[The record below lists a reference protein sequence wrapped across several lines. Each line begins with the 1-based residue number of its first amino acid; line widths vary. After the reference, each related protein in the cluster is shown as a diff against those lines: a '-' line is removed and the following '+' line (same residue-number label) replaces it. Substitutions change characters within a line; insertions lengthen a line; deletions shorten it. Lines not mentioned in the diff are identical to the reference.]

1 MSREQGGPA
10 RPVAAYVYDG
20 DGNRLQQID
29 YSGVQP
35 ITTTYTNDNLGLSQV
50 LIADNGSSQT
60 ANLYGLDLISQ
71 DDGAQTRTLL
81 ADGLGSVR
89 QELANDAIQTVT
101 TYEPYGNILAQT
113 GNSGTTYAFTGEQFD
128 DSTGLLYLRAR
139 YYNPGL
145 KLFISRDPFPGWL
158 GLPASQHGYTYA
170 QNNPV
175 NLTDPTGNCPW
186 CLVAAGAFYV
196 GEVSRQTYNNM
207 QEGMPFFE
215 AIYYKNQDQA
225 EILKAIK
232 SGLLLPLEAIPGL
245 DGAADSFLDQLI
257 DNIADPCAGIFDS
270 TLEATARGAA
280 VDLTFLGLGKSV
292 NTATNLLSPGLR
304 KLGDALPD
312 YAASGHSPEMV
323 KSILR
328 GFDALENSDSI
339 IIGFFRRAPGASD
352 FDGALRTKIPGDAVI
367 WKYDDGRRFIWREA
381 REEFAFVTSDLDIA
395 FIVDVSGAKP
405 ALILSDPKA
414 NNIRELWKVFGDS
427 VNLSHPSPLINHGD
441 NFSGQLAGIAPAFKS
456 GGRREM
462 VYLYGKNGYIGNGPY
477 DVFISHFNQIFGQ

>member
-270 TLEATARGAA
+270 TLEATAKGAA

-292 NTATNLLSPGLR
+292 GIINRTVFPTIGKYVNVAGEQGSTFKRVGPVFDSDKLR
-304 KLGDALPD
+304 RIVQ
-312 YAASGHSPEMV
+312 Y
-323 KSILR
+323 
-328 GFDALENSDSI
+328 LENQGAVVYIGDEIGDLLPSDTMAMVVKRNNRPPVI
-339 IIGFFRRAPGASD
+339 IFRNNPTRLEVVEELIH
-352 FDGALRTKIPGDAVI
+352 FQQLRSRS
-367 WKYDDGRRFIWREA
+367 WKTGEDKLLDVWLDEVEA
-381 REEFAFVTSDLDIA
+381 QLKLLDIGYA
-395 FIVDVSGAKP
+395 HGWTPDEMDRIW
-405 ALILSDPKA
+405 
-414 NNIRELWKVFGDS
+414 E
-427 VNLSHPSPLINHGD
+427 NLDYWLEKIGGD
-441 NFSGQLAGIAPAFKS
+441 N
-456 GGRREM
+456 
-462 VYLYGKNGYIGNGPY
+462 
-477 DVFISHFNQIFGQ
+477 